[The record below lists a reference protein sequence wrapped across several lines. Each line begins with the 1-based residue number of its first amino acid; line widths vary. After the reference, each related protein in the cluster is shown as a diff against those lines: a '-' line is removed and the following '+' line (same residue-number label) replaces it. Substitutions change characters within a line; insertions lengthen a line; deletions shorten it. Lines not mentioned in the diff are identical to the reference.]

1 MGGTSPDDSTSGKCF
16 SGILS
21 RILCS
26 RSLPTHPSDQLPD
39 PDAEPFFHRRQELS
53 SVNSDHNQANN
64 GRAPGVVARL
74 MGLESMPD
82 LMASKGRP
90 FGSFLRSR
98 SVNFIDFLP
107 QIGLSGEA
115 QHRRV
120 RTSMSF
126 REAIGFDKEKH
137 DFLVLCF
144 DSRDET
150 RKEEMP
156 PQKHH
161 VVSFPEMKLKKAEK
175 TSLVKKKKSTER
187 LTEAP
192 SKRSVE
198 VSVPGRRRNP
208 NNVVDVNR
216 KESLGLKEKRA
227 VKKPVDSRRLSI
239 EPNPATPRKKK
250 KKSRYVGN
258 NRIQPEYAS
267 ILDHPKT
274 SPAKSAENSGKLQ
287 KSSKKELAKPR
298 TAVQKHMRT
307 ADKAF
312 IINDQAPKTA
322 EENVCRARKQ
332 QETAGS
338 DEKTLLEICR
348 LAEEDASEYWWVGGG
363 GGLQLEDSEEICM
376 HFGQQIL
383 DVLLNDVVGELVLM
397 HKKSR
402 I

>member
-1 MGGTSPDDSTSGKCF
+1 MGGTSPDDASSGKCF

-39 PDAEPFFHRRQELS
+39 PDAAKAFFHRRQELS
-53 SVNSDHNQANN
+53 SVNSEANN

-82 LMASKGRP
+82 LMVSKGRP
-90 FGSFLRSR
+90 LGSFLRSR

-107 QIGLSGEA
+107 QIGLTTGEA

-150 RKEEMP
+150 RKEVMP
-156 PQKHH
+156 PQKHQ
-161 VVSFPEMKLKKAEK
+161 VASFPEVKPYKAEK
-175 TSLVKKKKSTER
+175 TNQKTLVKKKSTER
-187 LTEAP
+187 LTEPP
-192 SKRSVE
+192 SKRSLE
-198 VSVPGRRRNP
+198 VSVPARRRNP
-208 NNVVDVNR
+208 NNVDVNR
-216 KESLGLKEKRA
+216 KESLALKEKRA
-227 VKKPVDSRRLSI
+227 VKKPVDSRRVSI
-239 EPNPATPRKKK
+239 EPNPNRKK
-250 KKSRYVGN
+250 KKSRYVRN
-258 NRIQPEYAS
+258 NRIQPEYGS
-267 ILDHPKT
+267 ILDHPKS
-274 SPAKSAENSGKLQ
+274 SPAKSENSGKLQ
-287 KSSKKELAKPR
+287 KSPKKELLKPSN
-298 TAVQKHMRT
+298 AVQKHMRT

-312 IINDQAPKTA
+312 IINDQAPKTV

-332 QETAGS
+332 ETTAGS

-348 LAEEDASEYWWVGGG
+348 LAEENASEYWWVGGG
-363 GGLQLEDSEEICM
+363 GVLRFDDSEEICM

-397 HKKSR
+397 HKSR